1 MEYIPRIID
10 KQIDDKMASSGCVWI
25 EGCKWCGKSTTG
37 RRHVK
42 SVVEFQDVDMKASYD
57 MINNT
62 RPSLFLD
69 HERPLMIDEWQMYPV
84 VWDAIRND
92 VDKTGRFGQFIITGS
107 ARPADKMVMHSGT
120 GRISSI
126 LMRPMSLLE
135 SGESDGKVSLRQ
147 LFGGN
152 ANVAMVNDLTFDV
165 LLNAI
170 IRGGWPQAV
179 VNQAV
184 EVAESASNY
193 VERLTHEAI
202 VEEGVKIYNPER
214 IRSILRSLARNIS
227 SPLNVSTIMSDL
239 TNVSISRA
247 TLDKYLDMLRD
258 LYILDN
264 VPAWNGKLRSRAT
277 LRTKMKAQLV
287 DPSIAVAALGAT
299 NTSLRR
305 DLKTLGLLFESLA
318 MRDLRIYA
326 DSLGGKVY
334 YYRDDSD
341 LEVDAIIVLPDG
353 KWGACEI
360 KLGAGYIQQAEKN
373 LLTMRDKIDT
383 DHVGKP
389 SFLIIITGENYSM
402 QLDSGVYVVSVG
414 SLGV

>member
-42 SVVEFQDVDMKASYD
+42 SVVEFQDVDMKVSYD

-69 HERPLMIDEWQMYPV
+69 HERPLMVDEWQMYPV

-135 SGESDGKVSLRQ
+135 SNESDGKVSLRQ

-179 VNQAV
+179 VNQAG

-299 NTSLRR
+299 NTSLRH

>member
-147 LFGGN
+147 LFDGN

-179 VNQAV
+179 VNQAG

>member
-42 SVVEFQDVDMKASYD
+42 SVVEFQDVDMKVGYD

-147 LFGGN
+147 LFDGN

-179 VNQAV
+179 VNQAG

>member
-1 MEYIPRIID
+1 MEYIPRTID

-42 SVVEFQDVDMKASYD
+42 SVVEFQDVDMKVGYD

-135 SGESDGKVSLRQ
+135 SNESDGKVSLRQ

-179 VNQAV
+179 VNQAG

-389 SFLIIITGENYSM
+389 SFLTIITGENYSM